1 MDCKNMRT
9 YILTKHGE
17 GFRVYLFEESVT
29 LCIPIGYVDAED
41 EQSAQAAIKNVEVA
55 ETMLGFKSYID
66 SRRAENEK
74 VLELTYVDVNG
85 KKVKKVIA

>member
-1 MDCKNMRT
+1 MKT
-9 YILTKHGE
+9 YILTKNNKGYS
-17 GFRVYLFEESVT
+17 VYLFEESAT

-41 EQSAQAAIKNVEVA
+41 EQSVQAAIKNVEVA
-55 ETMLGFKSYID
+55 ETMPGFKSYIG

-85 KKVKKVIA
+85 KKVKKIIA